1 MEPDTIKTKNGL
13 EEVSLTLNN
22 DNMPH
27 LSEIKKK
34 VLTDG
39 IIGKYVHGSNMTVG
53 WVTIE
58 KGSKLGLHQHPHE
71 QITILLEG
79 KMEMQIGDEF
89 VLLEPGMIQVIPS
102 DRKSTRLNSSH
113 SSVSRMPSSA

>member
-1 MEPDTIKTKNGL
+1 
-13 EEVSLTLNN
+13 
-22 DNMPH
+22 MPH

-102 DRKSTRLNSSH
+102 NTPH
-113 SSVSRMPSSA
+113 SATAFEYTVLLDVFNPIREDYRSI